1 MNPIGVVFDLLVQ
14 LFGRLMNIIYLGLD
28 KVGLGNIALAI
39 IIFTLITR
47 VILYPSTVKQQKSS
61 KLMSIIQ
68 PEIKAIQAKYEGR
81 QDKEAMMAQQAEM
94 KAVYEKYGTSMA
106 GNCVQLL
113 IQMPI
118 IFALYQVI
126 MNIPKFVPTIG
137 NKFKSIIDLLKI
149 NGTELI
155 TNLITFSKANGNVG
169 ARALNG
175 LNPDKIE
182 TINALSETD
191 VTNKAMEFLYQL
203 NPQQMAKFAAQF
215 PEAET
220 AIMQHYGEIEKVN
233 TIFNGAINLS
243 SAPNVNGFTLSP
255 YILIP
260 ILAALSQYATSVI
273 MQKQMNNKNV
283 DAEPDQM
290 QQSMKSMNVMMPI
303 VSAVFCWG
311 FASGI
316 GIYWVASS
324 VFMMI
329 TYLIINKQLEK
340 LDIQEMIK
348 TNVEKANKK
357 RAKKGL
363 PLTNEV
369 KAADTLK
376 KMEELA
382 EKKNLEREKKIENQ
396 VKQTEEADKYY
407 FGNEANPD
415 SLFAKANMV
424 QKYNEKNNK

>member
-14 LFGRLMNIIYLGLD
+14 LFGKLMNIIYLGLD

-47 VILYPSTVKQQKSS
+47 ILLYPSTVKQQKSS

-81 QDKEAMMAQQAEM
+81 QDREAMMAQQAEM

-126 MNIPKFVPTIG
+126 MNIPKYVPTIG
-137 NKFKSIIDLLKI
+137 DKFRSIIELLKI

-191 VTNKAMEFLYQL
+191 ITNKAMEFLYQL
-203 NPQQMAKFAAQF
+203 NPEQMTKFAEQF
-215 PEAET
+215 PEAKT

-273 MQKQMNNKNV
+273 MQKQMKNKNA

-329 TYLIINKQLEK
+329 TYLIINKQLDK

-363 PLTNEV
+363 PPINEE

-376 KMEELA
+376 RMEELA
-382 EKKNLEREKKIENQ
+382 EKKNVEREKKLENQ
-396 VKQTEEADKYY
+396 AKQTEEADKYY
-407 FGNEANPD
+407 FGNESNPE

-424 QKYNEKNNK
+424 QKYNEKNK